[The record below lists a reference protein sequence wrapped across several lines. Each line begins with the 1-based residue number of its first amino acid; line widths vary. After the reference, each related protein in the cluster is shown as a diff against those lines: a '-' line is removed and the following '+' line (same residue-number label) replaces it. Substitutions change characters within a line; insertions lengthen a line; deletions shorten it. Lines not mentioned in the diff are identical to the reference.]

1 MKKII
6 YIVLDGLGDAPVKE
20 LDNKTPLEAAHTPN
34 MDSLARK
41 GRTGL
46 LYPVAK
52 NIAPE
57 SDVAVLALLG
67 YDAQKYYTGRGPIEA
82 FAEGLSIDE
91 GSLALRFNFATVEPD
106 GKTIK
111 DRRVGRDLTREEA
124 SALVKEINS
133 KVALSSATFELKS
146 TVGHRGVLLLKGML
160 SRLSGWITNTDPA
173 YARLGLW
180 GMAKETFI
188 GVVEESVP
196 MPGHEHSIPDKETA
210 FVVNEFTRKAHK
222 VLSESVINRKRSAEN
237 KLPANIL
244 LVRDAGRDIPDCPTL
259 ENKYNV
265 KFGCFVDMPVEKGIA
280 LLTGMDIIEVPSATG
295 HLEVDYSIRAK
306 IACESVKSYDG
317 IYVHI
322 KGLDEPGHDG
332 DFRRKKEIIEMI
344 DRYFFSNLIP
354 AISLDGHIICVTA
367 DHATVCSK
375 MAHSPEAVPLL
386 IAGGMIKSDSTR
398 SFSEKAAKRGSL
410 GELTGIG
417 LLPLL
422 IKLVKE

>member
-6 YIVLDGLGDAPVKE
+6 YIVLDGLGDVPVKE
-20 LDNKTPLEAAHTPN
+20 LDNQTPLEAAYTPN

-67 YDAQKYYTGRGPIEA
+67 YDAQHYYTGRGPIEA
-82 FAEGLSIDE
+82 FAEGLSIDA

-111 DRRVGRDLTREEA
+111 DRRVGRDLSGEEA
-124 SALVKEINS
+124 AALVKEVNA

-146 TVGHRGVLLLKGML
+146 TVGHRGVLLLNGMH
-160 SRLSGWITNTDPA
+160 SRLASWITNTDPA
-173 YARLGLW
+173 YGRLGLW
-180 GMAKETFI
+180 GLAKESFT
-188 GVVEESVP
+188 GVVEESIP
-196 MPGHEHSIPDKETA
+196 MPGYEQSTPVKETA
-210 FVVNEFTRKAHK
+210 IVINEFTQKAHK
-222 VLSESVINRKRSAEN
+222 VLSESGVNRKRVAED

-244 LVRDAGRDIPDCPTL
+244 LVRDAGRDLPDCPTL
-259 ENKYNV
+259 ESKYNV

-306 IACESVKSYDG
+306 IVGESVKSYDG
-317 IYVHI
+317 VYIHI

-332 DFRRKKEIIEMI
+332 DFQKKKEMIAMI
-344 DRYFFSNLIP
+344 DRHFFSNLIP
-354 AISLDGHIICVTA
+354 ALSLDEHIICVTA

-375 MAHSPEAVPLL
+375 KAHSAEAVPVL
-386 IAGGMIKSDSTR
+386 IAGGAVKPDSTR
-398 SFSEKAAKRGSL
+398 SFCEKTAKRGSL
-410 GELTGIG
+410 GELTGTE

-422 IKLVKE
+422 IKLAKE